1 MSQTQ
6 NLHIT
11 SNECQDSP
19 SERES
24 PWALMRYIKNIAQVF
39 NEAWL
44 VYHLFFINCIFN
56 NTEQY
61 LFIDDGRS
69 STVHISCYHVRV
81 W

>member
-1 MSQTQ
+1 MSQIQ
-6 NLHIT
+6 NLHII
-11 SNECQDSP
+11 SNKCQDST
-19 SERES
+19 SEIGSSR
-24 PWALMRYIKNIAQVF
+24 ALMRYTKNIGQVY
-39 NEAWL
+39 NEGWL

-56 NTEQY
+56 NTGQY